1 MGLKLRD
8 MLKITNPWIFL
19 IIGFVLLGL
28 TALEFQGMT
37 FVISSV
43 IAFVMSLYFVTRD
56 LEEPIQVEF

>member
-1 MGLKLRD
+1 

-56 LEEPIQVEF
+56 IEEPKQVGF

>member
-1 MGLKLRD
+1 
-8 MLKITNPWIFL
+8 MLNITNPWIFL

-28 TALEFQGMT
+28 TALEFQGLT

-56 LEEPIQVEF
+56 IEEPKQVGF

>member
-1 MGLKLRD
+1 

-28 TALEFQGMT
+28 TALKFQGMT
-37 FVISSV
+37 FVIPSV

-56 LEEPIQVEF
+56 IEEPKQVGF

>member
-1 MGLKLRD
+1 
-8 MLKITNPWIFL
+8 MLNITNPRIFL

-56 LEEPIQVEF
+56 IEEPKQVGF